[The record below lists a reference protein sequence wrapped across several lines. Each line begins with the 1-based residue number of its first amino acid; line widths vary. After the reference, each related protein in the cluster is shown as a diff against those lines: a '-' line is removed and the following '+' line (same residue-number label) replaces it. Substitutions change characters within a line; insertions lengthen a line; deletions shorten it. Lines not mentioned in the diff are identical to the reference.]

1 MAQSAQ
7 AKEVI
12 LEIGEE
18 TGTVVHTT
26 QEQSGEVEKI
36 TFETPTLI

>member
-1 MAQSAQ
+1 MAQSSQ

-18 TGTVVHTT
+18 LGEQIYTVQV
-26 QEQSGEVEKI
+26 QSVLLLLAL
-36 TFETPTLI
+36 FVD